1 MFEKNHLHHIIPP
14 PSIGKVVSPKIW
26 VDVLLLHLLAKAAA
40 AHGRTAGPA
49 EVEQAPGREG
59 NKKADNADEN
69 VQPYIIYNQLFRN
82 SQFLDFT
89 LKYRV

>member
-1 MFEKNHLHHIIPP
+1 MFEKSHLHHIIPP
-14 PSIGKVVSPKIW
+14 PSIGKVVSPKVRI
-26 VDVLLLHLLAKAAA
+26 DILLLHLPAKAAA

-69 VQPYIIYNQLFRN
+69 VQPYNIYNQLFRN

>member
-1 MFEKNHLHHIIPP
+1 MFEKSHLHHIIPP

-26 VDVLLLHLLAKAAA
+26 VDILLLHLLVKAAAA
-40 AHGRTAGPA
+40 AHGWTVGPA
-49 EVEQAPGREG
+49 EVEQAPGRED

-89 LKYRV
+89 LKY